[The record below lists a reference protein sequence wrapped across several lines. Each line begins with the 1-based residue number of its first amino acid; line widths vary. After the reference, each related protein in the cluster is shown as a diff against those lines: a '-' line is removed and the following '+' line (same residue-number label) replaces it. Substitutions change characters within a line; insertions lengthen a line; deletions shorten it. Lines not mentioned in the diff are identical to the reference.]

1 MKGGIDVENLEIRL
15 LVADLGLSYKKIASR
30 IGVTPEWVSR
40 CMRYP
45 LKPEMQA
52 RIMAAIDDLRGEKD
66 DAI

>member
-1 MKGGIDVENLEIRL
+1 MENLEIRL
-15 LVADLGLSYKKIASR
+15 LVADMKLTYKAIAKKIGICPEHMSR
-30 IGVTPEWVSR
+30 V
-40 CMRYP
+40 MRYP